1 MPMGE
6 LPIAHGRRSI
16 TSGGSGGEIS
26 GREGRANERGR
37 EEWAKSPSPRL
48 AKGRQ
53 RKTVVRVRPRREW
66 RRHDATLAELM
77 LREAE
82 ARSETLACISKRE
95 NDERERWRESQSV
108 RPSACVRSINRE
120 ESGSTSYVYDRAHPA
135 GRVAVV
141 PLCVLLYSGERRP
154 LPSSLPPFLPSS
166 LRSTSFVFTFSRRAR
181 PSTLSLALPH
191 KLPSRL
197 LPPAMA
203 DAPSC
208 ARSARPLRECNR
220 QIISIAEE
228 RRTP

>member
-1 MPMGE
+1 MGE

-16 TSGGSGGEIS
+16 TSGGEIS
-26 GREGRANERGR
+26 GREGRSNGRMSERANEASEGGR

-77 LREAE
+77 PREAE

-108 RPSACVRSINRE
+108 RQRVCDRSI
-120 ESGSTSYVYDRAHPA
+120 
-135 GRVAVV
+135 
-141 PLCVLLYSGERRP
+141 ERRADLPVMCMTARIPPAAWPWFP
-154 LPSSLPPFLPSS
+154 LRAPIFRRTSPPPFLPSS

-181 PSTLSLALPH
+181 PSTLSLAF
-191 KLPSRL
+191 LPSECFLTRL
-197 LPPAMA
+197 LPFHPLL
-203 DAPSC
+203 PPC
-208 ARSARPLRECNR
+208 PLPLRC
-220 QIISIAEE
+220 
-228 RRTP
+228 PPL